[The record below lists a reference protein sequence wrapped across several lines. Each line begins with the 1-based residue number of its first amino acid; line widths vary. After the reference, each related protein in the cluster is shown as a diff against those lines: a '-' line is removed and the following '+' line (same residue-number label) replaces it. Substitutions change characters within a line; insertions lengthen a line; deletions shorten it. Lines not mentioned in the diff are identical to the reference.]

1 MATSTIQPEVALPS
15 PMVRSV
21 PGAGLFIMAT
31 LLIGFGFWVIYPIIL
46 IFVNSFNTAGLGQ
59 TPVWSL
65 ENWRTAWSH
74 PGAFPSIWN
83 TLLVYALYTS
93 IGFPTAVAVAWA
105 LARTKMPLGRGLEFM
120 FWVSF
125 MLPNISTT
133 VGWAFLLDPDRGML
147 NRALVDFFSVINVS
161 PFNIYSVPGIV
172 FAHLMSN
179 EISQGVM
186 LLTPAFRNMDMA
198 LEEAARVSGASNLR
212 TMLRVTLPLMTP
224 PIVVV
229 FMLKMA
235 RMLQSFEIEQILGTP
250 INFYI
255 YSTRIYQFIQFEPP
269 QYGPA
274 AALASVTLLL
284 VGIIIPLQRWLL
296 GRRQFTTVSG
306 QFKPGVIDLRWM
318 QPIAC
323 ILIVILVAMLTIV
336 PIVTLVGGSFMTR
349 VGFFQIT
356 PLFTTQHWELV
367 LGDRGF
373 IRALITTLS
382 LASATAIVS
391 PLVFSMVAYVMVRT
405 HWPGRGW
412 LDSIFWLSAAIPGIL
427 ASFGLLSMFLQT
439 PFLRAIYGT
448 VYALAL
454 VAILQGK
461 LTSTQ
466 LVKGVF
472 MQLGSDLEEAAR
484 VSGAGWIYTYVRIWL
499 PLILPTLVTIG
510 TFNFVI
516 AANTTSSIILLAT
529 RDTLTLS
536 LLALEMMTNE
546 QGRQL
551 EQAGIISLILILMTV
566 GLALVARGFG
576 FRMGIRQHL

>member
-1 MATSTIQPEVALPS
+1 VVLPIST
-15 PMVRSV
+15 VRTF
-21 PGAGLFIMAT
+21 PIRGLFMMAT
-31 LLIGFGFWVIYPIIL
+31 LLIVFGFWVLYPVFL
-46 IFVNSFNTAGLGQ
+46 VFLNSFNTAGFGQ

-74 PGAFPSIWN
+74 PGVFPSIWN
-83 TLLVYALYTS
+83 TLLVYALYTG
-93 IGFPTAVAVAWA
+93 IGFPISIAVAWA
-105 LARTKMPLGRGLEFM
+105 LARTKMPFSKGLEFM

-125 MLPNISTT
+125 MLPDISTT

-147 NRALVDFFSVINVS
+147 NRALVDFFPFINVS

-172 FAHLMSN
+172 FAHLVSN
-179 EISQGVM
+179 QISQGVM
-186 LLTPAFRNMDMA
+186 LLTPAFRNMDTT
-198 LEEAARVSGASNLR
+198 LEEAARTSGASNLR

-255 YSTRIYQFIQFEPP
+255 YSTRIYYFMRLFEPP
-269 QYGPA
+269 QYGTA
-274 AALASVTLLL
+274 AALATVTLL
-284 VGIIIPLQRWLL
+284 VVAIIIPLQRRLL
-296 GRRQFTTVSG
+296 GRRQYTTVTG
-306 QFKPGVIDLRWM
+306 QFRPGLIDLRWM
-318 QPIAC
+318 QPIVF
-323 ILIVILVAMLTIV
+323 ILIVVLVATLTVV
-336 PIVTLVGGSFMTR
+336 PVVTLIVGSFMTR

-356 PLFTTQHWELV
+356 PLFTTQHWEQV
-367 LGDRGF
+367 LGDQGF
-373 IRALITTLS
+373 VRALITTLT

-391 PLVFSMVAYVMVRT
+391 PLLFSIVAYVMVRT
-405 HWPGRGW
+405 NWPGRGL
-412 LDSIFWLSAAIPGIL
+412 LDGIFWLSAAIPGIL
-427 ASFGLLSMFLQT
+427 AGFGLLSMFLQT
-439 PFLRAIYGT
+439 PFLTVIYGT

-454 VAILQGK
+454 VVILQGK

-499 PLILPTLVTIG
+499 PLILPTLIMIG
-510 TFNFVI
+510 IFNFVI

-529 RDTLTLS
+529 RKTLTLS
-536 LLALEMMTNE
+536 ILALEMMTNE
-546 QGRQL
+546 QGPQR
-551 EQAGIISLILILMTV
+551 EEAGIISLIIMAMTV

-576 FRMGIRQHL
+576 FRMGIRQQLQSKP

>member
-1 MATSTIQPEVALPS
+1 VATSTIQQPVALPS
-15 PMVRSV
+15 PVVRSV
-21 PGAGLFIMAT
+21 PGAGLFIMAI
-31 LLIGFGFWVIYPIIL
+31 LLIAFGFWVIYPIIL
-46 IFVNSFNTAGLGQ
+46 IFVTSFNTAGLGQ
-59 TPVWSL
+59 PPVWSL

-74 PGAFPSIWN
+74 PGAFPSLWN

-93 IGFPTAVAVAWA
+93 IGFPIAVAVAWA
-105 LARTKMPLGRGLEFM
+105 LARTKMPFSNALEFM

-147 NRALVDFFSVINVS
+147 NRALVDVFSFLHVS
-161 PFNIYSVPGIV
+161 PFNIYSVSGIV
-172 FAHLMSN
+172 FTHLMSN
-179 EISQGVM
+179 QISQGVM
-186 LLTPAFRNMDMA
+186 LLTPAIRNMDMA

-250 INFYI
+250 INFFI

-318 QPIAC
+318 QPIAF
-323 ILIVILVAMLTIV
+323 ILIVILVAMLTVV
-336 PIVTLVGGSFMTR
+336 PIATLIGGSFMTR
-349 VGFFQIT
+349 VGFFQVT
-356 PLFTTQHWELV
+356 PLFTTQHWQLV
-367 LGDRGF
+367 LSDRGF
-373 IRALITTLS
+373 IRALITTLT

-391 PLVFSMVAYVMVRT
+391 PLLFSVVAYVMVRT
-405 HWPGRGW
+405 KWPGRGW

-454 VAILQGK
+454 VTILQGK

-484 VSGAGWIYTYVRIWL
+484 VSGAGWLYTYVRIWL

-551 EQAGIISLILILMTV
+551 EQAGIISLVLILMTV

-576 FRMGIRQHL
+576 FRVGIRQHL